1 MAAKIFAALDDE
13 TVKKA
18 STFGCSFC
26 IYHYSCAAQLASII
40 LLSNSFHSKNN
51 YFLKNY
57 SCAARLASI
66 ILLSK
71 LFFWENNKIDPKWL
85 KNAQIILPG
94 DAVLS
99 KNNFPV
105 KNYSPE
111 QLLF

>member
-1 MAAKIFAALDDE
+1 MLVLYLSLFLFEAAC
-13 TVKKA
+13 V
-18 STFGCSFC
+18 
-26 IYHYSCAAQLASII
+26 HYSPEQL
-40 LLSNSFHSKNN
+40 FFWENN
-51 YFLKNY
+51 YSSRNY

-66 ILLSK
+66 ILLSE

-85 KNAQIILPG
+85 KNPQIILPG

-99 KNNFPV
+99 KNNISP